1 MAGCRGGGE
10 RSDVAVGGQGSAQL
24 GDLVVLGGQPGDCS
38 GPELC
43 QFCNLLF
50 GFEQTS
56 AEVRVLVLEPD
67 DLRGS
72 RIRQVAVGLH
82 LGEAA
87 GEFVLEVPVAAVEGG
102 AGDAGFTRQ
111 RGDIAAAAGR
121 DLPAKQ
127 PVHGGADAVLGLA
140 PLDTADCHWR
150 SLAAA
155 WSMAAATWLARSC
168 SAARRFFSPAGMR
181 GLPRKTSVVVAQ
193 PAQASRCSGW
203 KVACGQRAA
212 SHIPASGWSAVGV
225 PASLRQSA
233 LAGLVNQQ

>member
-1 MAGCRGGGE
+1 ME
-10 RSDVAVGGQGSAQL
+10 MSTKM
-24 GDLVVLGGQPGDCS
+24 PGLQ
-38 GPELC
+38 LC

-50 GFEQTS
+50 GFEQAS
-56 AEVRVLVLEPD
+56 AEVRVLVLQPD

-102 AGDAGFTRQ
+102 AGDAGFACQ

-150 SLAAA
+150 SLAAPR
-155 WSMAAATWLARSC
+155 SRGARGG
-168 SAARRFFSPAGMR
+168 RWPAGS
-181 GLPRKTSVVVAQ
+181 GLRRTFL
-193 PAQASRCSGW
+193 PAAGRRL
-203 KVACGQRAA
+203 ACRRA
-212 SHIPASGWSAVGV
+212 
-225 PASLRQSA
+225 
-233 LAGLVNQQ
+233 